1 MLSGGLPV
9 GMNVERTLVS
19 IAVAVLAL
27 LAVGVGVTAALD
39 PYVWP
44 SLVVGIPAGVV
55 AALVAGGLTYRRR
68 APRDGPR
75 TA

>member
-9 GMNVERTLVS
+9 GVNVDRTLVS
-19 IAVAVLAL
+19 LAVAVVTL
-27 LAVGVGVTAALD
+27 LVVGVGVTAALD

-55 AALVAGGLTYRRR
+55 AALVAGGLAYRWRT
-68 APRDGPR
+68 PSDGNR